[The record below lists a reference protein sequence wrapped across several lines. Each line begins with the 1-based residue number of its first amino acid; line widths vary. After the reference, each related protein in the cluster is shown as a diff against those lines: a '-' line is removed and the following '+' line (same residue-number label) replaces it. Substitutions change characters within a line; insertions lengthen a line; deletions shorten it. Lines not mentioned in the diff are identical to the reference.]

1 MTSSRELS
9 EKRRAQVHEAALAC
23 FSDKGYYQTTMDD
36 IAAASGLSK
45 GTLYL
50 YFEGKKDLFLSLC
63 RRVMDEFEQVWR
75 ERLADDA
82 ATATDKL
89 VVTLALFRQELDD
102 WVPLLGVIIEAWAL
116 MRHDK
121 ETRRL
126 LEEMYRP
133 YLKIMGR
140 IIREGV
146 DSGELRARSP
156 DTTAL
161 VFMTFFDGLMLAM
174 GTDLWEGDW
183 EEIVDAAEELV
194 LHGLKM
200 ED

>member
-1 MTSSRELS
+1 MASSRELL
-9 EKRRAQVHEAALAC
+9 EKRRAQLHEAALAC
-23 FSDKGYYQTTMDD
+23 FGDKGYHQTTMDD
-36 IAAASGLSK
+36 IAAESGLSK
-45 GTLYL
+45 GTLYW
-50 YFEGKKDLFLSLC
+50 YFDSKKDLFLSLC
-63 RRVMDEFEQVWR
+63 RRVMDEFEGAWR
-75 ERLADDA
+75 ERIADDA
-82 ATATDKL
+82 ASATDNLL
-89 VVTLALFRQELDD
+89 VSLELFRQELDD
-102 WVPLLGVIIEAWAL
+102 LVPLLGVIIEAWAL

-133 YLKIMGR
+133 YLEIMGH

-146 DSGELRARSP
+146 DSGELRAHSP
-156 DTTAL
+156 DMTAF

-194 LHGLKM
+194 LHGLKK
-200 ED
+200 EA

>member
-1 MTSSRELS
+1 MT
-9 EKRRAQVHEAALAC
+9 C
-23 FSDKGYYQTTMDD
+23 FSDKGYHQTTMDD
-36 IAAASGLSK
+36 IAAESGLSK
-45 GTLYL
+45 GTLYW

-63 RRVMDEFEQVWR
+63 RRVMDEFEEVWQ
-75 ERLADDA
+75 ERIADDA

-89 VVTLALFRQELDD
+89 LVSLELFRQELDD
-102 WVPLLGVIIEAWAL
+102 LVPLLGVIIEAWAL

-183 EEIVDAAEELV
+183 EEIVDAADELV
-194 LHGLKM
+194 LHGLKV